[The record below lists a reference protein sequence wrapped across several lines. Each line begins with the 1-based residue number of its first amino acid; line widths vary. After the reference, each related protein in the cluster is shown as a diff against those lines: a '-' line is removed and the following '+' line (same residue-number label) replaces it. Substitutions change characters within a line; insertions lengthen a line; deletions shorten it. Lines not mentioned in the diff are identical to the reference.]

1 MATEPP
7 AWGTETPTV
16 HEFLRTVLRS
26 GIVDRDG
33 LRAALHGLPKDSRD
47 SAAAVADHLVKGGV
61 LSRFQARRLLRG
73 IAVGLVLGPYQL
85 LAPLGKGGMGTVF
98 MARDERSG
106 QLVALKVLPPRR
118 ARKEE
123 RAVARFVREMAVST
137 RVSHP
142 HLAWTHEAGQCQG
155 VLYIAMEYIPG
166 KTMARV
172 VHGQGP
178 MEPRR
183 AARLI
188 AEAASGLEHAH
199 NMGLVHRDLKPS
211 NIMVTPH
218 DHAKVLDLG
227 LALVEG
233 EQIED
238 HEVVGGQGYVL
249 GTMDYISPEQTTDA
263 AAVDRRS
270 DIYAMGCTLYFALT
284 GQPPFPGGTNRE
296 KIRRHRGDEP
306 VPVEQLRPE
315 VPLGLA
321 EVVRRMMAKDPAR
334 RYQSAIEV
342 AEALGAWAREEE
354 ALPLDRPEDSSYAQA
369 VDELRKAEVSGDFS
383 LPPVPTPGEA
393 DEPVASELP
402 DVPPPQRRG
411 WPVWLI
417 ALMCALGLWLAGLA
431 ALALVLRGVTTR

>member
-1 MATEPP
+1 MATEPSS
-7 AWGTETPTV
+7 WETEPPTV
-16 HEFLRTVLRS
+16 KEFLQTVLRS

-33 LRAALHGLPKDSRD
+33 LRAALHGLPKIARD
-47 SAAAVADHLVKGGV
+47 SSTAVADYLVQGGV

-73 IAVGLVLGPYQL
+73 IAAGLMLGHYQL

-123 RAVARFVREMAVST
+123 RARARFVREMAVST
-137 RVSHP
+137 RVAHP

-166 KTMARV
+166 KTLGRIV
-172 VHGQGP
+172 YGKGP
-178 MEPRR
+178 LEPLR

-188 AEAASGLEHAH
+188 GEAASGLEHAH

-211 NIMVTPH
+211 NIMITPH

-238 HEVVGGQGYVL
+238 HEVVGGQGYIL

-270 DIYAMGCTLYFALT
+270 DIYALGCTLYFALT
-284 GQPPFPGGTNRE
+284 GQPPFPGGTSKE
-296 KIRRHRGDEP
+296 KIRRHRSDEP
-306 VPVEQLRPE
+306 VPLEQLRPE
-315 VPLGLA
+315 VPPGLGD
-321 EVVRRMMAKDPAR
+321 VVRKMMAKDPSQR
-334 RYQSAIEV
+334 HHSAIEV
-342 AEALGAWAREEE
+342 AEELGAWARGEP
-354 ALPLDRPEDSSYAQA
+354 ALPLDRPEDSGYVEA
-369 VDELRKAEVSGDFS
+369 VDALRTEEPSIEFS
-383 LPPVPTPGEA
+383 LPPVSPPGEVEEFLP
-393 DEPVASELP
+393 EPSHRWPIWLVAL
-402 DVPPPQRRG
+402 V
-411 WPVWLI
+411 
-417 ALMCALGLWLAGLA
+417 CALGIWLAGLII
-431 ALALVLRGVTTR
+431 LALVLRGVAGG